1 MGIRAWFKGA
11 TLTGVQVSSLER
23 RVEQL
28 GHEHRQIRLEWDE
41 ERTAMQGMYDK
52 LRAWSI
58 RTAKRDKRMASD
70 QIDMLV
76 ATPDQV
82 TPDIQP
88 DDVAHM
94 SKDQLRRHS
103 QSQFRRH
110 AENKGR
116 PA

>member
-11 TLTGVQVSSLER
+11 TLTGVQVSALER
-23 RVEQL
+23 RVEEL
-28 GHEHRQIRLEWDE
+28 GHDHAQIRAEWEE
-41 ERTAMQGMYDK
+41 ERTAMQSMYDK

-70 QIDMLV
+70 QIDLLV
-76 ATPDQV
+76 APDPA

-88 DDVAHM
+88 NDVAHM
-94 SKDQLRRHS
+94 TKDELRRHS
-103 QSQFRRH
+103 TSQFRRH